1 MPFLLAQLCVLGLL
15 IAFPAIV
22 IEPMKWMLR

>member
-1 MPFLLAQLCVLGLL
+1 LLAQLGVLGLL

-22 IEPMKWMLR
+22 IVPMKWMLS

>member
-1 MPFLLAQLCVLGLL
+1 MPFLLAQMAVLGLL

-22 IEPMKWMLR
+22 IEPMKWMMS